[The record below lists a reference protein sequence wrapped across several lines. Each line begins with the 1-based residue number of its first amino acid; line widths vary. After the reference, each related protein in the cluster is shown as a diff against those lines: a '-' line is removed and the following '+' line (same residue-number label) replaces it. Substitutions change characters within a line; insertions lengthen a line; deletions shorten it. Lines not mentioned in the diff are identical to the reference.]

1 MMAKERMKFDE
12 NVKCIKCGYGR
23 WVGEIMKFEFMSTR
37 AHRSKCHEANEEW
50 LKVICP
56 RCKWEGRMDCMD
68 TVWA

>member
-37 AHRSKCHEANEEW
+37 AR
-50 LKVICP
+50 
-56 RCKWEGRMDCMD
+56 
-68 TVWA
+68 